1 VRAILRLLPVI
12 ASRRGLFL
20 ETVVWSVVTQ
30 AAVLAIALGLAL
42 AVGRVV
48 AGEPLDLRATAVA
61 LCALGALAA
70 AAAWRESWVS
80 HDLAYRLIGVL
91 RGRVFDSLRRA
102 LPARTRHRRT
112 GDLVTTVVGDIETL
126 EWLYAHTAA
135 QTLSAVLV
143 LAVGGAVSVSLSP
156 LLLVVWVPL
165 LVIGVVVP
173 LATARRARRDSAALA
188 AGAAAIRSELLDT
201 VRGLRELTGADALD
215 AQLDRITADTRAHAR
230 TQVREAARLGG
241 ERAVA
246 DAALAGAALGAIGIV
261 LLGRDAIAPADVPLA
276 ITVAVAGLGP
286 AAQIAD
292 LLRNAGTLR
301 AAAERITDVLATP
314 PAVRAATAVDGAT
327 AGESSAADDE
337 SGLVLDDV
345 TFAYGPGRPVL
356 DRFSLHVRPGQVVA
370 LTGPSGAGKTTA
382 ARLALRLWDPDQ
394 GSVRIDGTDLRE
406 LPDAELRARVA
417 VVPQASPLLRGT
429 IRTNITLGDPD
440 ATEAMID
447 RAASAAGLL
456 DPASGLPLGL
466 ETPVGEHGTGLSGG
480 QRARV
485 AIARALLRDPRVLVL
500 DEPTASLDPDAD
512 TAVMDFLARAT
523 DRATLLIAHRPD
535 TVAAA
540 HARVELEATPG
551 RGAPGGGS
559 GGGSV
564 QCSS

>member
-1 VRAILRLLPVI
+1 MRAVLRLLPVI
-12 ASRRGLFL
+12 ASRRGLFV

-30 AAVLAIALGLAL
+30 AAVLTIALGLAL

-48 AGEPLDLRATAVA
+48 AGEPLDVRAAGLT
-61 LCALGALAA
+61 LCALGVLAA

-80 HDLAYRLIGVL
+80 HDLAYRLIGLL

-143 LAVGGAVSVSLSP
+143 LAVGAAVSVSVSP
-156 LLLVVWVPL
+156 LLLLVWVPL
-165 LVIGVVVP
+165 LVVGVAVP
-173 LATARRARRDSAALA
+173 LATARRAGRDGAALA
-188 AGAAAIRSELLDT
+188 EGAAAIRSELLDT

-215 AQLDRITADTRAHAR
+215 TQLDRITAATRAHAR
-230 TQVREAARLGG
+230 TQVREATRLGA

-246 DAALAGAALGAIGIV
+246 DVALAGAVLGAIGIV
-261 LLGRDAIAPADVPLA
+261 LLGRDSVAPADVPLA
-276 ITVAVAGLGP
+276 VTVAVAGLGP

-301 AAAERITDVLATP
+301 AAAERITGVLATP
-314 PAVRAATAVDGAT
+314 PAVAPAAAADGA
-327 AGESSAADDE
+327 GQVSGSGDE
-337 SGLVLDDV
+337 PGLVLDDV
-345 TFAYGPGRPVL
+345 TFAYGSGRPVL

-429 IRTNITLGDPD
+429 IRTNIVLGDPE
-440 ATEAMID
+440 ATAAMID
-447 RAASAAGLL
+447 RAARAAGLL
-456 DPASGLPLGL
+456 DPASGLPRGL

-512 TAVMDFLARAT
+512 AAVMDFLARAT
-523 DRATLLIAHRPD
+523 DRATLLVAHRPD
-535 TVAAA
+535 TVATADTRVHLNAPAA
-540 HARVELEATPG
+540 PAV
-551 RGAPGGGS
+551 PGGPRRPPCGRQK
-559 GGGSV
+559 V
-564 QCSS
+564 R